1 MSTAATPLVMPSQEE
16 SDLARAAARMLS
28 AALSASL
35 SGGAQ
40 TMEIALPPAARG
52 PRSIR
57 VPARA
62 LQLLLE
68 ALELTAQGQGVRLLA
83 QHAEMTTGEAADA
96 LGVSRPHLVQLLEM
110 GEIPFHKV
118 GTHRRVRY
126 GDVLA
131 FRARLDAARE
141 CSPSQRSSQS

>member
-1 MSTAATPLVMPSQEE
+1 MRTATASPVMPSQEE
-16 SDLARAAARMLS
+16 SDLARAAARGLS
-28 AALSASL
+28 VALSSPL
-35 SGGAQ
+35 SDGGQ
-40 TMEIALPPAARG
+40 TVEIALPASARG

-62 LQLLLE
+62 LRLLLE
-68 ALELTAQGQGVRLLA
+68 ALELTAQGHGVRLLA

-96 LGVSRPHLVQLLEM
+96 LGVSRPHLVQLLEK

-118 GTHRRVRY
+118 GTHRRLRY